1 MKTVARPDDNL
12 PDPQAATPYFLR
24 RQAVRREVDE
34 AAQWYAGGL
43 PPDPLAA

>member
-1 MKTVARPDDNL
+1 MNTLTQTPDN
-12 PDPQAATPYFLR
+12 PPAPQAATPYFR
-24 RQAVRREVDE
+24 RRAFRQAVDE

>member
-1 MKTVARPDDNL
+1 MKTVARPADN
-12 PDPQAATPYFLR
+12 PADRETATPYFLR

>member
-1 MKTVARPDDNL
+1 MKTVAQPPDISA
-12 PDPQAATPYFLR
+12 DPQAATPYFR
-24 RQAVRREVDE
+24 RRAFTRAVDE